1 MLPHLLSSLLFG
13 LSANA
18 DCVVVGLSYG
28 IKKTAIGWFSNFLVG
43 FICFSGTLLSMVL
56 GKGVLLFLPEQFT
69 RIIGSLI
76 IILIGIIGMLRY
88 FINKN
93 SGKEEKIPAAKLG
106 LRDSILVGFAL
117 AVNNIALGI
126 GAGITGLLVLPT
138 AFCSFLFSLFF
149 LSLGNQIGL
158 SKLSALIGRLAEPLA
173 NLLMICLGVYELFV

>member
-18 DCVVVGLSYG
+18 DCVAVGLSYG
-28 IKKTAIGWFSNFLVG
+28 IKKTAIGWSSNFLVG

-76 IILIGIIGMLRY
+76 IILIGIIGMIRY
-88 FINKN
+88 LINKS
-93 SGKEEKIPAAKLG
+93 SGESEEIPSAQLG
-106 LRDSILVGFAL
+106 MRESFLIGFAL
-117 AVNNIALGI
+117 SVNNMALGV

-149 LSLGNQIGL
+149 LSLGNRIGL
-158 SKLSALIGRLAEPLA
+158 SRLSAFIGRLAEPLA
-173 NLLMICLGVYELFV
+173 NLLMICLGVYELFI